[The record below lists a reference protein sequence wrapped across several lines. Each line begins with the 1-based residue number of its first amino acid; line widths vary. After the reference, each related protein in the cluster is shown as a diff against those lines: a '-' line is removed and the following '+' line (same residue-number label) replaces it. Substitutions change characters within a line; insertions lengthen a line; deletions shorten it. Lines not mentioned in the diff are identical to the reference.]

1 MSEKKLTFH
10 EKMYR
15 SNLLEIRAGFNERQ
29 SESLQFML
37 WDGIDLYEAIER
49 VDNGESYC
57 I

>member
-1 MSEKKLTFH
+1 MSEKKLSFH

-15 SNLLEIRAGFNERQ
+15 NNLLDIRAGFSERQ

-49 VDNGESYC
+49 IDNGESYGQ
-57 I
+57 

>member
-15 SNLLEIRAGFNERQ
+15 RNLLDIRAGFNERQ
-29 SESLQFML
+29 RESLQFML